1 MLETL
6 NSIKNSLDSLLH
18 GFYYIFHPGEGC
30 KILFI
35 KFADKSYDIA
45 LIVGMTSIFLYMCG
59 SKKGRKLIPISITGY
74 ALIKAIAS
82 VIEVKV

>member
-6 NSIKNSLDSLLH
+6 NSIKNSLDLLLH

-45 LIVGMTSIFLYMCG
+45 LIVGMTSIFLYM
-59 SKKGRKLIPISITGY
+59 
-74 ALIKAIAS
+74 
-82 VIEVKV
+82 